1 MIGGGAKRR
10 VWIFGDRLC
19 VIEMERKGMGKE
31 EYRACCFLEG
41 RVVKDQEL
49 ALANECGNGIVDSE
63 RLGAEVDMYG
73 DVDVDRDAVGE
84 DGVLADTL
92 MGSPAASVRTKVS
105 GAGCG

>member
-1 MIGGGAKRR
+1 
-10 VWIFGDRLC
+10 
-19 VIEMERKGMGKE
+19 MGKV
-31 EYRACCFLEG
+31 EYLACCFLAEG
-41 RVVKDQEL
+41 VARDREL

-84 DGVLADTL
+84 DDVLAATL
-92 MGSPAASVRTKVS
+92 MGSPATSVRMKVS